1 LGAIEYFIQLLL
13 GGLSTGFIYS
23 LVGLGFVIIFKSTK
37 VLNLAQGEMM
47 MLGAYITLSF
57 QKLLGLPFLPAFLLA
72 LGAAYFLGMTMERI
86 FLRKMIGEP
95 IFSVVMLT
103 VGLGVSLRGLVG
115 LIWTQEEQI
124 MTVPLFSKI
133 LKISNISISYGNLIV
148 IFLSLALVLGFTL
161 FYKYSKIGIAMRATA
176 SNQDSAMIMGI
187 DVQKVFSRSWSYS
200 AVVSVFGGIVLAG
213 ITIITPNMAN
223 FGLKAL
229 PAIVLGGIDSIIGVI
244 LGGIIVGVSEN
255 IVGGYL
261 GGVAQQLTPHLIL
274 FIVLVFK
281 PYGLFGTKEIE
292 RV

>member
-1 LGAIEYFIQLLL
+1 MGEIEYFIQLLL
-13 GGLSTGFIYS
+13 GGLSMGFIYS

-37 VLNLAQGEMM
+37 ILNLAQGEMM
-47 MLGAYITLSF
+47 MVGAYITLSF
-57 QKLLGLPFLPAFLLA
+57 HKLLGLPLLLSFGLSLVAAYLLGLA
-72 LGAAYFLGMTMERI
+72 LERI
-86 FLRKMIGEP
+86 FLRRMIGEP

-115 LIWTQEEQI
+115 LIWTQEEQV

-133 LKISNISISYGNLIV
+133 LKVSGISISYGNLIV
-148 IFLSLALVLGFTL
+148 IAVSSVLVLGFSL
-161 FYKYSKIGIAMRATA
+161 FYKYSKIGIGMRATA
-176 SNQDSAMIMGI
+176 TNQDAAMIMGI

-229 PAIVLGGIDSIIGVI
+229 PAVVLGGIDSILGVI

-261 GGVAQQLTPHLIL
+261 GGMAQQLTPHVIL
-274 FIVLVFK
+274 FVVLVFK

>member
-1 LGAIEYFIQLLL
+1 MSGLEYLIQLII
-13 GGLSTGFIYS
+13 GGLSTGCIYS

-47 MLGAYITLSF
+47 MLGAYITLSLHKF
-57 QKLLGLPFLPAFLLA
+57 LGVPFLLSFILSLIV
-72 LGAAYFLGMTMERI
+72 AYGMGFTLERL

-115 LIWTQEEQI
+115 LLWTQEEQI
-124 MTVPLFSKI
+124 MAVPLFGKV
-133 LKISNISISYGNLIV
+133 LEVSNLSISYGNLIV
-148 IFLSLALVLGFTL
+148 IVLSLLLVLIFAA
-161 FYKYSKIGIAMRATA
+161 FYKYSRIGIGMRATA
-176 SNQDSAMIMGI
+176 TDQDAAMIMGI
-187 DVQKVFSRSWSYS
+187 DVTRVFSRSWSYS
-200 AVVSVFGGIVLAG
+200 AVVSVFGGMVLAG

-229 PAIVLGGIDSIIGVI
+229 PAVVLGGIDSVFGVI

-255 IVGGYL
+255 LVGGYL
-261 GGVAQQLTPHLIL
+261 GGMAQQITPHLIL
-274 FIVLVFK
+274 LIVLVVK
-281 PYGLFGTKEIE
+281 PYGLFGTEEIE